1 MLGVFVVKLMV
12 AKTDEDRGNFCE
24 SLKPSGKAFKI
35 RRVFDVVEGIDKV
48 ASNEDI
54 VRFYLI
60 GLCGDGV
67 KGLR

>member
-1 MLGVFVVKLMV
+1 MV

-35 RRVFDVVEGIDKV
+35 RRIFDVVEGIDKV

-54 VRFYLI
+54 VGFYSI
-60 GLCGDGV
+60 SLCGDGA
-67 KGLR
+67 KSLR